1 MILVGIICMQNMLA
15 RMRAKLLFRYTKII
29 YIFSFR
35 FQFDFAFN
43 HIFPFACFLLF
54 LLLVNYNEGFGEK
67 RIHSS
72 IEYIALAHY
81 TIVYVFPIEKNCMK
95 YLESSE
101 STYIK
106 SRNDR
111 PSTKIPHERVA
122 QIRRFLREFVKL
134 RGTQLVVKIAHLA
147 ILTEPRGHRAYG
159 LLPRL

>member
-1 MILVGIICMQNMLA
+1 MILVGIICTQNKLA
-15 RMRAKLLFRYTKII
+15 RMRAKLFFCYIKII

-54 LLLVNYNEGFGEK
+54 LLLVNYHQGFGEK
-67 RIHSS
+67 RIYSS

-81 TIVYVFPIEKNCMK
+81 TIVYVLFIEKNCMK

-106 SRNDR
+106 SQNDR
-111 PSTKIPHERVA
+111 PSPKIPHERVA

-134 RGTQLVVKIAHLA
+134 RVAQLVVKIHIWLF
-147 ILTEPRGHRAYG
+147 
-159 LLPRL
+159 

>member
-1 MILVGIICMQNMLA
+1 MILVGIICTQNKLA
-15 RMRAKLLFRYTKII
+15 RMRAKMFFCYIKII

-67 RIHSS
+67 RIYSS
-72 IEYIALAHY
+72 IEYITLAHY
-81 TIVYVFPIEKNCMK
+81 TIVYVLPIEKNCMK

-106 SRNDR
+106 SQNDR
-111 PSTKIPHERVA
+111 LSPKIPHERVA

-134 RGTQLVVKIAHLA
+134 RVAQLVVKIHIWLF
-147 ILTEPRGHRAYG
+147 
-159 LLPRL
+159 

>member
-1 MILVGIICMQNMLA
+1 MVQFALKTSWPGSGLSCFFCYI
-15 RMRAKLLFRYTKII
+15 KII

-54 LLLVNYNEGFGEK
+54 LLLVNYNQGFGEK
-67 RIHSS
+67 RIYSS

-81 TIVYVFPIEKNCMK
+81 TIVYVLLIEKNCMK

-101 STYIK
+101 NTYIK
-106 SRNDR
+106 SQNDR
-111 PSTKIPHERVA
+111 LSPKIPHERVA

-134 RGTQLVVKIAHLA
+134 RVAQLVVKIHIWLF
-147 ILTEPRGHRAYG
+147 
-159 LLPRL
+159 

>member
-1 MILVGIICMQNMLA
+1 MILVGIICTQNKLA
-15 RMRAKLLFRYTKII
+15 RMRAKMFFCYIKII

-67 RIHSS
+67 RIYSS
-72 IEYIALAHY
+72 IEYITLAHY
-81 TIVYVFPIEKNCMK
+81 TIVYVLPIEKNCMK

-106 SRNDR
+106 SQNDR
-111 PSTKIPHERVA
+111 PSPKIPHERVA
-122 QIRRFLREFVKL
+122 QILRFLREFVKL
-134 RGTQLVVKIAHLA
+134 RVAQLVVKIHIWLF
-147 ILTEPRGHRAYG
+147 
-159 LLPRL
+159 

>member
-1 MILVGIICMQNMLA
+1 
-15 RMRAKLLFRYTKII
+15 MRAKLFFCYIKII

-54 LLLVNYNEGFGEK
+54 LLLVNYNQGFGEK
-67 RIHSS
+67 RIYSS

-81 TIVYVFPIEKNCMK
+81 TIVYVLLIEKNCMK

-106 SRNDR
+106 SQNDR
-111 PSTKIPHERVA
+111 LSPKIPHERVV

-134 RGTQLVVKIAHLA
+134 RVAQLVVKIHIWLF
-147 ILTEPRGHRAYG
+147 
-159 LLPRL
+159 

>member
-1 MILVGIICMQNMLA
+1 MILVGIICTQNKLA
-15 RMRAKLLFRYTKII
+15 RMRAKLFFCYIKII

-54 LLLVNYNEGFGEK
+54 LLLVNYNQGFGEK
-67 RIHSS
+67 RIYSS

-81 TIVYVFPIEKNCMK
+81 TIVYVLLIEKNCMK

-106 SRNDR
+106 SQNDR
-111 PSTKIPHERVA
+111 LSPKIPHERVV

-134 RGTQLVVKIAHLA
+134 RVAQLVVKIHIWLF
-147 ILTEPRGHRAYG
+147 
-159 LLPRL
+159 

>member
-1 MILVGIICMQNMLA
+1 MILVGIICTQNKLA
-15 RMRAKLLFRYTKII
+15 RMRAKLFFCYIKII

-54 LLLVNYNEGFGEK
+54 LLLVNYNQGFGEK
-67 RIHSS
+67 RIYSIS

-81 TIVYVFPIEKNCMK
+81 TIVYVLLIEKNCMK

-106 SRNDR
+106 SQNDR
-111 PSTKIPHERVA
+111 LSPKIPHERVA

-134 RGTQLVVKIAHLA
+134 RVAQLVVKIHIWLF
-147 ILTEPRGHRAYG
+147 
-159 LLPRL
+159 

>member
-1 MILVGIICMQNMLA
+1 
-15 RMRAKLLFRYTKII
+15 MRAKLFFCYIKII

-54 LLLVNYNEGFGEK
+54 LLLVNYNQGFGEK
-67 RIHSS
+67 RIYSS

-81 TIVYVFPIEKNCMK
+81 TIVYVLLIEKNCMK

-101 STYIK
+101 NTYIK
-106 SRNDR
+106 SQNDR
-111 PSTKIPHERVA
+111 LSPKIPHERVA

-134 RGTQLVVKIAHLA
+134 RVAQLVVKIHIWLF
-147 ILTEPRGHRAYG
+147 
-159 LLPRL
+159 

>member
-1 MILVGIICMQNMLA
+1 MILVGIICTQNKLA
-15 RMRAKLLFRYTKII
+15 RMRAKMFFCYIKII

-67 RIHSS
+67 RIYSS

-81 TIVYVFPIEKNCMK
+81 TIVYVLLIEKNCMK

-106 SRNDR
+106 SQNDR
-111 PSTKIPHERVA
+111 LSPKIPHERVA

-134 RGTQLVVKIAHLA
+134 RVAQLVVKIHIWLF
-147 ILTEPRGHRAYG
+147 
-159 LLPRL
+159 

>member
-1 MILVGIICMQNMLA
+1 MILVGIICTQNKLA
-15 RMRAKLLFRYTKII
+15 RMRAKMFFCYIKII

-54 LLLVNYNEGFGEK
+54 LPLVNYKQGFGEK
-67 RIHSS
+67 RIYSS

-81 TIVYVFPIEKNCMK
+81 TIVYVLLIEKNCMK

-106 SRNDR
+106 SQNDR
-111 PSTKIPHERVA
+111 LSPKIPHERVA

-134 RGTQLVVKIAHLA
+134 RVAQLVVKIHIWLF
-147 ILTEPRGHRAYG
+147 
-159 LLPRL
+159 

>member
-1 MILVGIICMQNMLA
+1 MILVGIICTQNKLA
-15 RMRAKLLFRYTKII
+15 RMRAKMFFCYIKII

-67 RIHSS
+67 RIYSS

-81 TIVYVFPIEKNCMK
+81 TIVYVLPIEKNCMK

-106 SRNDR
+106 SQNDR
-111 PSTKIPHERVA
+111 PSPKIPHERVA
-122 QIRRFLREFVKL
+122 QILRFLREFVKL
-134 RGTQLVVKIAHLA
+134 RVAQLVVKIHIWLF
-147 ILTEPRGHRAYG
+147 
-159 LLPRL
+159 

>member
-1 MILVGIICMQNMLA
+1 MILVGIICTQNKLA
-15 RMRAKLLFRYTKII
+15 RMRAKLFFCYIKII

-54 LLLVNYNEGFGEK
+54 LLLVNYNQGFGEK
-67 RIHSS
+67 RIYSS

-81 TIVYVFPIEKNCMK
+81 TIVYVLPVEKNCMK

-106 SRNDR
+106 SQNDR
-111 PSTKIPHERVA
+111 PSPKIPHERVA
-122 QIRRFLREFVKL
+122 QILRFLREFVKL
-134 RGTQLVVKIAHLA
+134 RVAQLVVKIHIWLF
-147 ILTEPRGHRAYG
+147 
-159 LLPRL
+159 

>member
-1 MILVGIICMQNMLA
+1 
-15 RMRAKLLFRYTKII
+15 MRAKLFFCYIKII

-67 RIHSS
+67 RIYSS

-81 TIVYVFPIEKNCMK
+81 TIVYVLLTEKNCMK

-101 STYIK
+101 NTYIK
-106 SRNDR
+106 SQNDR
-111 PSTKIPHERVA
+111 PSPKIPHERVA

-134 RGTQLVVKIAHLA
+134 RVAQLVVKIHIWLF
-147 ILTEPRGHRAYG
+147 
-159 LLPRL
+159 

>member
-1 MILVGIICMQNMLA
+1 MILVGIICTQNKLA
-15 RMRAKLLFRYTKII
+15 RMRAKLFFCYIKII

-54 LLLVNYNEGFGEK
+54 LLLVNYNQGFGEK
-67 RIHSS
+67 RIYSS

-81 TIVYVFPIEKNCMK
+81 TIVYVLPVEKNCMK

-106 SRNDR
+106 SQNDR
-111 PSTKIPHERVA
+111 LSPKIPHERVA

-134 RGTQLVVKIAHLA
+134 RVAQLVVKIHIWLF
-147 ILTEPRGHRAYG
+147 
-159 LLPRL
+159 

>member
-1 MILVGIICMQNMLA
+1 MILVGIICTQNKLA
-15 RMRAKLLFRYTKII
+15 RMRAKLFFCYIKII

-67 RIHSS
+67 RIYSS

-81 TIVYVFPIEKNCMK
+81 TIVYVLLIEKNCMK

-101 STYIK
+101 NTYIK
-106 SRNDR
+106 SQNDR
-111 PSTKIPHERVA
+111 LSPKIPHERVA

-134 RGTQLVVKIAHLA
+134 RVAQLVVKIHIWLF
-147 ILTEPRGHRAYG
+147 
-159 LLPRL
+159 

>member
-1 MILVGIICMQNMLA
+1 MILVGIICTQNKLA
-15 RMRAKLLFRYTKII
+15 RMRAKLFFCYIKII

-35 FQFDFAFN
+35 FQFDFAFT

-54 LLLVNYNEGFGEK
+54 LLLVNYNQGFGEK
-67 RIHSS
+67 RIYSS

-81 TIVYVFPIEKNCMK
+81 TIVYVLLIEKNCMK

-106 SRNDR
+106 SQNDR
-111 PSTKIPHERVA
+111 LSPKIPHERVA

-134 RGTQLVVKIAHLA
+134 RVAQLVVKIHIWLF
-147 ILTEPRGHRAYG
+147 
-159 LLPRL
+159 

>member
-1 MILVGIICMQNMLA
+1 MILVGIICTQNKLA
-15 RMRAKLLFRYTKII
+15 RMRAKLFFCYIKII

-54 LLLVNYNEGFGEK
+54 LLLVNYNQGFGEK
-67 RIHSS
+67 RIYSS

-81 TIVYVFPIEKNCMK
+81 TIVYVLLIEKNCMK

-106 SRNDR
+106 SQNDR
-111 PSTKIPHERVA
+111 LSPKIPHERVA

-134 RGTQLVVKIAHLA
+134 RVAQLVVKIHIWLF
-147 ILTEPRGHRAYG
+147 
-159 LLPRL
+159 

>member
-1 MILVGIICMQNMLA
+1 MILVGIICTQNKLA
-15 RMRAKLLFRYTKII
+15 RMRAKMFFCYIKII

-67 RIHSS
+67 RIYSS

-81 TIVYVFPIEKNCMK
+81 TIVYVLPIEKNCMK

-101 STYIK
+101 SAYIK
-106 SRNDR
+106 SQNDR
-111 PSTKIPHERVA
+111 PSPKIPHERVA
-122 QIRRFLREFVKL
+122 QILRFLREFVKL
-134 RGTQLVVKIAHLA
+134 RVAQLVVKIHIWLF
-147 ILTEPRGHRAYG
+147 
-159 LLPRL
+159 